1 MKFNDLFRNKFYRQC
16 WKMMFFILGTI
27 ALCKVTAGGFGAVI
41 AVIGIWGAL
50 TRRPA
55 YALICFAFL
64 PFLTVMNPIAFGFG
78 SILGISARL
87 GMPLMTLAM
96 IVAAASRRGRQGIP
110 LAGLWVYA
118 LVAFVSSI
126 DGYAPMIS
134 YLKIIN
140 FVLFAVGIYV
150 GTRNIDK
157 DYQGL
162 LQLRAFFFSFSVFII
177 IGSLALNYINP
188 YAAHFQ
194 SAGWFAGDVGA
205 GNAAVE
211 ARIVA
216 TGDAGLLCGVVN
228 HSQCLGPTAACVA
241 GWLLMDMLF
250 IEKRFMVGH
259 VVTLLFCPYVS
270 YLTKSRTSLLALLV
284 VFFMVVMYAVPK
296 FRVAPILKRRIR
308 SMMMTLLFLFI
319 LGGIGLEVTTGGVHK
334 WLVKHNLNNEEEVSM
349 QTLTASRMG
358 LIEAGLYDFRQNPLL
373 GKGFQVSYEHQFL
386 NTKGK
391 LILSAPIEKGFLPTM
406 ILGETGVV
414 GALVFSIFL
423 LVFYATCSRKQ
434 YYATLALFTTY
445 LASNLGEATF
455 FSPGGTGGPEW
466 LISLVGGFVI
476 DMTAAVQ
483 RRNNGFP
490 AGFFQMMWGPA
501 LPNQNHRRQI

>member
-1 MKFNDLFRNKFYRQC
+1 MKFNDLFRNPFYRLC

-27 ALCKVTAGGFGAVI
+27 ALCKVTMGGIGAVI
-41 AVIGIWGAL
+41 AIVGIWGAL

-64 PFLTVMNPIAFGFG
+64 PFLTVMNPVAFGFG
-78 SILGISARL
+78 FLLGISARL

-96 IVAAASRRGRQGIP
+96 IVAAASRRGRQAIP

-162 LQLRAFFFSFSVFII
+162 VMLRAFFFAFSVFVVV
-177 IGSLALNYINP
+177 GSLALNYINP
-188 YAAHFQ
+188 YAAHYQ
-194 SAGWFAGDVGA
+194 ATGWFGGDVAA
-205 GNAAVE
+205 GEAAIE
-211 ARIVA
+211 ARIAA
-216 TGDAGLLCGVVN
+216 TGDAGLLCGVVD
-228 HSQCLGPTAACVA
+228 HSQCLGPAAVCIA

-250 IEKRFMVGH
+250 IEKRFMIGH
-259 VVTLLFCPYVS
+259 VITLFFCPYVT
-270 YLTKSRTSLLALLV
+270 YLTKSRTALLALLILV
-284 VFFMVVMYAVPK
+284 VLVVMYAVPK
-296 FRVAPILKRRIR
+296 FRVSPSMKQRIR
-308 SMMMTLLFLFI
+308 SMMSTLVFLLIF
-319 LGGIGLEVTTGGVHK
+319 GGIGLEVTTGGVRK
-334 WLVKHNLNNEEEVSM
+334 WLTKHTDDTSVTME
-349 QTLTASRMG
+349 TLTASRMG

-406 ILGETGVV
+406 VLGETGIV
-414 GALVFSIFL
+414 GATVFSLFL
-423 LVFYATCSRKQ
+423 MVFFAICSRKQ

-445 LASNLGEATF
+445 LATNLGEATF

-490 AGFFQMMWGPA
+490 SGFFQMMWGPA
-501 LPNQNHRRQI
+501 LPLPNRRP